1 MRDLITASAPPA
13 LDTPFDPGR
22 PLRFT
27 VFCGS
32 ATGRHPAFEHAART
46 MGGLLAAAGIEI
58 VYGGARIGLMGAL
71 ADTALA
77 SGGHVTSVLPEVL
90 NHADIVHPGLTHLEI
105 VADMPA
111 RKARLCQ
118 LADAF
123 LVLPGG
129 LGTLEELAE
138 MWSWAQLGLH
148 TAPIALLNTAS
159 FFSPLL
165 TFLTSAQQAGFLAIR
180 DRDLVVVDGEPA
192 RLTTEVLA
200 QLTPAE
206 AKQC

>member
-1 MRDLITASAPPA
+1 MRDLTAPAPPT

-77 SGGHVTSVLPEVL
+77 SGGRVTGVLPEVL

-148 TAPIALLNTAS
+148 TKPIALLNTANY
-159 FFSPLL
+159 FSPLL
-165 TFLTSAQQAGFLAIR
+165 TFVASAQQAGFLATR
-180 DRDLVVVDGEPA
+180 DRDLVVVDAEPA

-200 QLTPAE
+200 QLTPAK
-206 AKQC
+206 AKPC